1 MTLPWATRFSEL
13 PYQTF
18 IALSEKLEE
27 LEEPEESE
35 ELKELEELE
44 ELKEPEETKDD
55 QYAPISCAMLLNM
68 PRTKT
73 NGIQLGN
80 SKLDRLF

>member
-27 LEEPEESE
+27 LEELEKSEELESTEPEESE
-35 ELKELEELE
+35 ELKEPEESK

-55 QYAPISCAMLLNM
+55 QYAPISCAM
-68 PRTKT
+68 
-73 NGIQLGN
+73 
-80 SKLDRLF
+80 